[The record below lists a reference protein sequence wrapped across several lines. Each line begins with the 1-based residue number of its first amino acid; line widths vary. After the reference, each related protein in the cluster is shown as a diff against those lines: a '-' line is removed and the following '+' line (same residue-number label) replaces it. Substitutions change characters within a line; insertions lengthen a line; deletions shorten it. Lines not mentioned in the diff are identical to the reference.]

1 MVVEDKINILVV
13 DDVPEKLLAIEVILE
28 ELGQNVV
35 TATSGREALRQLLR
49 EEFAVILLDV
59 NMPEMDGFET
69 AALIRQRGKSEHTPI
84 IFITSFHDETH
95 ASAGYSLGAVD
106 YILAPVVPEVL
117 RAKVAVFVDLY
128 RKTEQVKRQAEDRV
142 ALAQE
147 QAARLAAE
155 KANKA
160 KSEFLAN
167 ISHELRT
174 PMNAVIGM
182 TELALEETLSPIV
195 RDYLETSAGA
205 AKNLLELLNEI
216 LDFSRI
222 EAGKFSLNSAP
233 FLLRET
239 LDTCVKT
246 MAVRA
251 LHKGLKLVCDVSA
264 GVPDALE
271 GDPQRLRQ
279 VLLNLIGN
287 AIKFTQ
293 QGQVLLRVSEQSR
306 TADQVTLLFAV
317 VDTGIGISQED
328 QGPIFAPFAQADAST
343 TREYG
348 GSGLGLAICSDLIR
362 MMGGRLWVES
372 MLGRG
377 STFSF
382 TAELRLG
389 AQAAVDEAQALATL
403 QNLPVLIVDDNA
415 TSRRIL
421 ESTLKSWS
429 MQPQL
434 ASSGEH
440 ALRQLQTAA
449 AAGQPFPV
457 VILDALLAGL
467 NESSLLDQILAEVP
481 LAGAAILMSASID
494 RQASAA
500 RFAQG
505 RIAAYLE
512 KPVSRSALFAALRQ
526 AVPGELRFA
535 AQGRLNSEPI
545 SAPTPARPRRV
556 LLADDTRANQKLIT
570 AILEKRGHSVESVFN
585 GMEALDR
592 LEHQEFDAVLMDVQM
607 PIMDGFQ
614 ATAAIRALSKPS
626 RAQLPIIAMTAHSMP
641 GDKERCLTAGMD
653 AYLSKPINRHQLIEI
668 IENAELLRA
677 ETQSP
682 HRVDGRPLP
691 APIP

>member
-1 MVVEDKINILVV
+1 MAVEDKINILVV

-49 EEFAVILLDV
+49 DDFAVILLDV
-59 NMPEMDGFET
+59 NMPGMDGFET
-69 AALIRQRGKSEHTPI
+69 AALIRQRAKSEHTPI

-182 TELALEETLSPIV
+182 TELALEESLSPIV

-222 EAGKFSLNSAP
+222 EAGKFSLNSVP
-233 FLLRET
+233 FRLRET
-239 LDTCVKT
+239 LDECIKT

-251 LHKGLKLVCDVSA
+251 HHKGLDLSCEVAAD
-264 GVPDALE
+264 VPDAME

-306 TADQVTLLFAV
+306 GADQATLLFAV

-328 QGPIFAPFAQADAST
+328 QGPIFAPFAQADTST

-348 GSGLGLAICSDLIR
+348 GSGLGLAISSDLIR

-372 MLGRG
+372 TLGRG

-382 TAELRLG
+382 TAQLRLG
-389 AQAAVDEAQALATL
+389 TQAATDEGWGLAAFKDQPIL
-403 QNLPVLIVDDNA
+403 VVDDNA

-421 ESTLKSWS
+421 ESALQSWS
-429 MQPQL
+429 MRPHL
-434 ASSGEH
+434 AASGEE
-440 ALRQLQTAA
+440 ALRRLRAA
-449 AAGQPFPV
+449 ATAGRPYAAI
-457 VILDALLAGL
+457 ILDACLPDDRGVELVQ
-467 NESSLLDQILAEVP
+467 QIVAEVP
-481 LAGAAILMSASID
+481 ATTAILMSTAAD
-494 RQASAA
+494 RPASAGC
-500 RFAQG
+500 FAPG
-505 RIAAYLE
+505 RVASYLV
-512 KPVSRSALFAALRQ
+512 KPISRPALLEALRESL
-526 AVPGELRFA
+526 PGDLSARA
-535 AQGRLNSEPI
+535 SRPAS
-545 SAPTPARPRRV
+545 SAPDARPTRQLRV
-556 LLADDTRANQKLIT
+556 LLADDTRANQKLIA
-570 AILEKRGHSVESVFN
+570 AILEKRGHIVHSVFN
-585 GMEALDR
+585 GLEALDMLDR
-592 LEHQEFDAVLMDVQM
+592 QEFDAVLMDVQM

-614 ATAAIRALSKPS
+614 ATAAIRALSKSS

-641 GDKERCLTAGMD
+641 GDRERCLAAGMD
-653 AYLSKPINRHQLIEI
+653 AYLSKPINRQKLLEM
-668 IENAELLRA
+668 IENAESLRA
-677 ETQSP
+677 EIQNAS
-682 HRVDGRPLP
+682 RMDGRPLP